1 MPGFAVGRGEETKVA
16 IRKVG
21 VTGSYCWSK
30 EQGLVAN
37 TYVASLTR
45 DECDLLFVMMRFIIR
60 ANVSKPHLVEL
71 LDEMSVCFLSVCT
84 HLMP

>member
-1 MPGFAVGRGEETKVA
+1 MKQFPPNLTFAHFFYMPGFAVGRGEETKVA

-37 TYVASLTR
+37 TYVAILTR
-45 DECDLLFVMMRFIIR
+45 DKCDYY
-60 ANVSKPHLVEL
+60 
-71 LDEMSVCFLSVCT
+71 LS
-84 HLMP
+84 

>member
-21 VTGSYCWSK
+21 VTGSYCWSI

-37 TYVASLTR
+37 TYVA
-45 DECDLLFVMMRFIIR
+45 
-60 ANVSKPHLVEL
+60 
-71 LDEMSVCFLSVCT
+71 
-84 HLMP
+84 